1 MQGGTIQ
8 LLEGWR
14 PLTEVTADEAWTL
27 DNVGGLRDEILGR
40 VRRRRCPPFFF
51 ASPPEGR
58 EPYPA
63 ARWGDLAAA

>member
-27 DNVGGLRDEILGR
+27 ENVGGLRDRILGR
-40 VRRRRCPPFFF
+40 SDGSVPAFFF
-51 ASPPEGR
+51 ASPPDGR

-63 ARWGDLAAA
+63 ASFS